1 MVRIR
6 YNQFEV
12 LQERTTRTKREG
24 HLIPCAQTSLRMGW
38 LHPFREFSLLFF
50 YFLRCLVSVRAKA
63 GTPKPELWVSLH
75 NSNLVPALAYDP
87 VDGVT
92 PLGAGRRF
100 GIAAHD
106 GLRQMVWLLYRGRL
120 WAASGIPST
129 LRTGIDP

>member
-50 YFLRCLVSVRAKA
+50 YFLRCLVRLERRQ
-63 GTPKPELWVSLH
+63 ELLSPDCGLIH

-87 VDGVT
+87 VGGVT